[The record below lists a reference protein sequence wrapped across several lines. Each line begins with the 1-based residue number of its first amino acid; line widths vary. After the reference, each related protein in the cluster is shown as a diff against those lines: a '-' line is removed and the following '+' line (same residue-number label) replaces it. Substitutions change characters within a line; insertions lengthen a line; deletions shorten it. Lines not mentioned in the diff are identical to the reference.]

1 MPHPISKEKVATLRE
16 VTNHAV
22 PDSHL
27 RRVLIRC
34 SGNLDAAAATLI
46 AESSDVAIPVARS
59 DVTQPA
65 PNKPVPNTTNPIAP
79 SKPRLTRPVSS
90 GHPVENNRAMKSLP
104 VNGNTT
110 STHAHQKDT
119 QGNGRN
125 AFTPEAKRAAWRHF
139 YLTRRDEAIHAV
151 GLDKELIDKYIA
163 QAWSDMGSSARREYI
178 CRLAGPQSPQHD
190 PNERED
196 DSSRADTVGNQ
207 CGDPRTLAGLTEP
220 VSSQNRALHPG
231 RSDSIV
237 PLTGAECANNE
248 ITNPRVDGGSSK
260 VPDCAGGAASP
271 LQNAS
276 QSHLRSQS
284 ALESP
289 SNKPTPKLDE
299 HGVNQCEPV
308 PCPISSGEKVG
319 PERPV
324 EDGVICTALPND
336 YDNILPVAPVD
347 ENLCTEI
354 EWPRKLTSR
363 LCGGVML
370 VRGGGKSLVEGDEL
384 ILEAPPPPRR
394 ILPGKGN
401 GKRRPS
407 SGSTIEP
414 TKIVRFSKNGR
425 ELGRLAPDIGRVLAP
440 ALNSKFLMTTC
451 KVVTL
456 PETNNMFAEIIL
468 DVSISLNE
476 EAFAPQDNVK
486 IEGGYE
492 DGSEDDDKVESERGI
507 DTRRLSIVNLIS
519 SLNICEFHD
528 TSSADFVSKLN
539 PDCEDAGA
547 VKEGNAENYYRTITE
562 IDERDAES
570 FSQSRYL
577 SSTLREYQR
586 VGVKWMISREK
597 FGNLTKVGG
606 THAASEFM
614 VNPLWKKRRF
624 PDGGVFYMN
633 SSSGCLL
640 LKPPPGASGGPYG
653 GILADEM
660 GLGKTVQC
668 IACIVHDEEE
678 QRSLAKHEDASQTN
692 NSSTEKHD
700 LLESNAES
708 KMVDGDGADENPSLS
723 RGCPEGHGDLR
734 KANIS
739 TSATASDNFRNDL
752 DRSEQCRGPTK
763 RIQSSEVRDLSAL
776 MKPDRIADQ
785 PSLSPRRLRLRRASS
800 RRSCTDGVHYVN
812 SESDADDFDVYDDR
826 QDKGNKDSN
835 DSDGEDD
842 FDKALTPQ
850 EPARPSKRARRS
862 KREVSSS
869 GSNGRD
875 GIHGDEDYMEE
886 DTTENRIHSGDRNGS
901 LPSENHQSAVDKK
914 SVVKVLMS
922 NALND
927 GGLLKGG
934 TLIVCPTSLV
944 TQWMNELETHVRPR
958 FLRVVSHYG
967 QSRGDR
973 RSICKEVAD
982 VVVTTYGIL
991 ASEFV
996 DDGRDNKPTQQGTS
1010 GPIFQVKWRRVILD
1024 EAHTIKSRVTRWA
1037 KAAYHIITARRWCV
1051 TGTVIHN
1058 HVNDV
1063 FSLLHF
1069 LQLKPWSAWAFWNR
1083 GIVAKLEGKDVAEQK
1098 IAMSLVR
1105 DIVSSITLRRK
1116 KSTLDSLGR
1125 PIVQL
1130 TKKTVELVTLTP
1142 SPEEWDFY
1150 AALEKGSKVKFST
1163 FLAQG
1168 KVMNNYAS
1176 VLELLLR
1183 LRQACDHPYLVFS
1196 AAPSKDVQLY
1206 KDKDKLYKA
1215 FIDGGSSSQYIESIL
1230 SSTANE
1236 KSRECPICLDV
1247 IEDGVAPKECG
1258 HPACRG
1264 CLASQLRVSNKCPVC
1279 RTVITTE
1286 SVTTLPRSSRFS
1298 VDLEKRWRS
1307 SIKIETLL
1315 SELRDRRQ
1323 LRKEQGKSIGKTV
1336 VFSQF
1341 TSMLDLV
1348 QHALAREHFPT
1359 LRIDGS
1365 VPQAQRAIILE
1376 KFDSERELDAGTANV
1391 LLVSLRAGGVGLNLV
1406 SASHAILL
1414 DIHWNPQVDAQA
1426 QDRIHRHGQQR
1437 DVFVR
1442 RYVIKNSVEDRLLT
1456 VQSRKQDLANGA
1468 LDVATDEDKKQAR
1481 ISELKLLFA
1490 S

>member
-1 MPHPISKEKVATLRE
+1 MSDPVSKEKIVALRE
-16 VTNHAV
+16 VTNHTV
-22 PDSHL
+22 PDSRL
-27 RRVLIRC
+27 RRELARC
-34 SGNLDAAAATLI
+34 GGNLNTAAAALI
-46 AESSDVAIPVARS
+46 TESLDVAIPVATS
-59 DVTQPA
+59 DVTRPA
-65 PNKPVPNTTNPIAP
+65 LCKPNSNTPNPVAS
-79 SKPRLTRPVSS
+79 SKSRSTRPVSS
-90 GHPVENNRAMKSLP
+90 EHPAKISRVVKPLP
-104 VNGNTT
+104 VNGNFE
-110 STHAHQKDT
+110 STHTHRKDT
-119 QGNGRN
+119 QANGHN
-125 AFTPEAKRAAWRHF
+125 ASTPEAKRAAWRQF
-139 YLTRRDEAIHAV
+139 YLTRREEAIHAV
-151 GLDKELIDKYIA
+151 GLDKKLIDKYIA

-178 CRLAGPQSPQHD
+178 SRLAGPQSPQH
-190 PNERED
+190 NLIEREA
-196 DSSRADTVGNQ
+196 DSNQ
-207 CGDPRTLAGLTEP
+207 ANIVENECGDPRTSAGRTEP
-220 VSSQNRALHPG
+220 VSSRTWASHSGQPE
-231 RSDSIV
+231 SIV
-237 PLTGAECANNE
+237 PLTGAECALNE
-248 ITNPRVDGGSSK
+248 TAKSQTVQGSSE
-260 VPDCAGGAASP
+260 VPDRAGGAPSA
-271 LQNAS
+271 LQDAS
-276 QSHLRSQS
+276 QSHLQSQP
-284 ALESP
+284 ACESP
-289 SNKPTPKLDE
+289 SDRTTSKFDGR
-299 HGVNQCEPV
+299 GVNQQEQV
-308 PCPISSGEKVG
+308 SCPISPGGKVVT
-319 PERPV
+319 ERPI
-324 EDGVICTALPND
+324 EDDMKWAGLPNN
-336 YDNILPVAPVD
+336 YHKILPVASED

-370 VRGGGKSLVEGDEL
+370 VRGGGKSLVVGDEL
-384 ILEAPPPPRR
+384 VLEAPPPPRR
-394 ILPGKGN
+394 ILPGR
-401 GKRRPS
+401 RRPT

-414 TKIVRFSKNGR
+414 TRIARFSKNGR

-440 ALNSKFLMTTC
+440 ALNSKFLTTTC
-451 KVVTL
+451 RVVTL

-468 DVSISLNE
+468 DISISLNE

-492 DGSEDDDKVESERGI
+492 DESEDDDKVQSERGI
-507 DTRRLSIVNLIS
+507 DSRRLSIVNLIS
-519 SLNICEFHD
+519 SLNICELHN
-528 TSSADFVSKLN
+528 TSSADIISKFN
-539 PDCEDAGA
+539 PNCEDAGI

-562 IDERDAES
+562 IDEKDAES

-597 FGNLTKVGG
+597 FGNLTRVGG
-606 THAASEFM
+606 THAASGFM
-614 VNPLWKKRRF
+614 INPLWKKRRF
-624 PDGGVFYMN
+624 PDGGIFYMN

-678 QRSLAKHEDASQTN
+678 QRSLAGNENISQIN
-692 NSSTEKHD
+692 NPSIEKHD
-700 LLESNAES
+700 LPEFNPES
-708 KMVDGDGADENPSLS
+708 KMLDGDEADENASLS
-723 RGCPEGHGDLR
+723 RRCREGYADPR

-739 TSATASDNFRNDL
+739 TSANASDNFENDL
-752 DRSEQCRGPTK
+752 GRSEQCGGSSK
-763 RIQSSEVRDLSAL
+763 RSLKRTHPNEVQNLIGLESDGT
-776 MKPDRIADQ
+776 ADQ
-785 PSLSPRRLRLRRASS
+785 ASLSPRRLRPRRASL
-800 RRSCTDGVHYVN
+800 RRSCTEDVHYVN
-812 SESDADDFDVYDDR
+812 GKSDPEDFDVCDD
-826 QDKGNKDSN
+826 KHNNEKNSLSN
-835 DSDGEDD
+835 NVGDDGEND
-842 FDKALTPQ
+842 FDDALTPLK
-850 EPARPSKRARRS
+850 PARPSKRVRRS
-862 KREVSSS
+862 DREFSSI
-869 GSNGRD
+869 GSKEPD
-875 GIHGDEDYMEE
+875 GFHEDEVYMNE
-886 DTTENRIHSGDRNGS
+886 DPTESRKHNCKV
-901 LPSENHQSAVDKK
+901 PSKNHQSPVDKK
-914 SVVKVLMS
+914 SLVRVLMS
-922 NALND
+922 NSLND
-927 GGLLKGG
+927 KGLLKGG

-996 DDGRDNKPTQQGTS
+996 DDGRDDKQSRQGTS
-1010 GPIFQVKWRRVILD
+1010 GPIFQVEWRRVILD

-1130 TKKTVELVTLTP
+1130 TKKTVELVALTP

-1150 AALEKGSKVKFST
+1150 AALEKGSKVKFGT

-1215 FIDGGSSSQYIESIL
+1215 FIEGGSSSQYIESIL
-1230 SSTANE
+1230 SNAGNE

-1258 HPACRG
+1258 HPACRD
-1264 CLASQLRVSNKCPVC
+1264 CLTRQLRVSNKCPVC
-1279 RTVITTE
+1279 RTIITAE

-1315 SELRDRRQ
+1315 MEVRDRRQ
-1323 LRKEQGKSIGKTV
+1323 LRKEQGKRIGKTV

-1348 QHALAREHFPT
+1348 QHALGREHFPT

-1376 KFDSERELDAGTANV
+1376 KFDSECELDAGAANI

-1437 DVFVR
+1437 DVLVR

-1468 LDVATDEDKKQAR
+1468 LDAATDEDRKQAR
-1481 ISELKLLFA
+1481 LSELKLLFA